1 MGVQQIYFVSFLFRD
16 GVLKKKI
23 YHEPPTV
30 IKMYK
35 SMPLILNVTFFI
47 KFLGLLQSIWFVRFM
62 LLGPLYYVQALFFL
76 MTCISLH
83 LDYFAYWQTAEQCP

>member
-47 KFLGLLQSIWFVRFM
+47 KFLGLLQSI
-62 LLGPLYYVQALFFL
+62 
-76 MTCISLH
+76 
-83 LDYFAYWQTAEQCP
+83 